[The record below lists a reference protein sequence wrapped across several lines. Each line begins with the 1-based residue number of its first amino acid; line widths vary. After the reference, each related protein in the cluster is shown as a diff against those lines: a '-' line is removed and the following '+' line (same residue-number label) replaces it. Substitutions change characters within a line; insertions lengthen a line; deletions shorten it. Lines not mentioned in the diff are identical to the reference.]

1 MTRSNDALFVAAIAA
16 TAAAIAIGG
25 CLYLGLL
32 AALLLIHGPGEVSHL
47 PRPEREVQLLLLGL
61 FRHPDQPWPPYP
73 GSGPNSAPPVWLLWT
88 CTTVV
93 AAAATGLGVAA
104 RRAWHSWSLAGRVVA
119 DSHGDSRWAVS
130 RDRGRLG
137 RAASPASMHPDG
149 IVLGW
154 FHNRLLQT
162 PREDNCLLLGVQRS
176 GKTATVVVPTLLG
189 WRGSVVATSTKEE
202 LVRLTGRFRQG
213 LGPVHVFAPLDT
225 DSAWIRDLG
234 LGSATWNP
242 VSEADSA
249 ARAAEIADLFTS
261 EHRTGSSSHWYLSA
275 GNLIAGL
282 LLKERGRGGDL
293 RQVLRDLNEL
303 NPAELAGLELEG
315 EDPTARELLR
325 AFARTPDREAGS
337 IASTARSSLS
347 LWLDERVARATSSA
361 VPSLD
366 LDCLLEESGTLY
378 LVAPAEEAERC
389 RPLFS
394 ALLQSILRRATAR
407 ARRQGG
413 VSSPR
418 LLLAL
423 DEMANF
429 ARIPRLAGYV
439 SSGPGQGIQL
449 LLAFHDLAQIEEGYG
464 YEQARTIWNNCRAR
478 LLLPGQGDL
487 RTLDHFSRAIGET
500 TRLYESPSRS
510 DDGRR
515 SRSEQRTGRPL
526 ASPDALRR
534 LGRPVLL
541 YADAPPARLAA
552 RRWDQVPAWRNAIVN
567 SLAVHP
573 VSSPKEVS
581 A

>member
-1 MTRSNDALFVAAIAA
+1 MTRSSDGLFAAAMAA
-16 TAAAIAIGG
+16 TGVAVGIGG
-25 CLYLGLL
+25 CLYLGLVSAVFL
-32 AALLLIHGPGEVSHL
+32 VHGAGEVARL
-47 PRPEREVQLLLLGL
+47 PRPEKEVALLLLGL
-61 FRHPDQPWPPYP
+61 LRHPQQPWTPYP
-73 GSGPNSAPPVWLLWT
+73 GLSPNAAPPSWLLWI
-88 CTTVV
+88 CTVLIAT
-93 AAAATGLGVAA
+93 AATALGLGVGW
-104 RRAWHSWSLAGRVVA
+104 AWRSWLGTGGVVA
-119 DSHGDSRWAVS
+119 DSHGDSRWATG

-137 RAASPASMHPDG
+137 RSASPKRMHPDG

-154 FHNRLLQT
+154 FKGRLLQT
-162 PREDNCLLLGVQRS
+162 PREDNLLLLGVQRS

-202 LVRLTGRFRQG
+202 LVRLTGRFRQSV
-213 LGPVHVFAPLDT
+213 GPVHVFAPLDR
-225 DSAWIRDLG
+225 DGAWIRGLG
-234 LGSATWNP
+234 LDPATWNP
-242 VSEADSA
+242 VAEADSA
-249 ARAAEIADLFTS
+249 ARAAEIADLFTA
-261 EHRTGSSSHWYLSA
+261 EHRSGPSSHWYLSA
-275 GNLIAGL
+275 ANLIAGL
-282 LLKERGRGGDL
+282 LLKEHGVGGDL
-293 RQVLRDLNEL
+293 RQVLRHLNEL
-303 NPAELAGLELEG
+303 NPAELAGLELEDQ
-315 EDPTARELLR
+315 DPTARELLR
-325 AFARTPDREAGS
+325 AFAQTPEREAGS

-347 LWLDERVARATSSA
+347 LWLDERVARATSGA

-366 LDCLLEESGTLY
+366 LDRLLEDSGTLY

-478 LLLPGQGDL
+478 LLMPGQGDL
-487 RTLDHFSRAIGET
+487 RTLDHFAHAIGET
-500 TRLYESPSRS
+500 TRLYESTSSS

-515 SRSEQRTGRPL
+515 SHSEQRTGRSL
-526 ASPDALRR
+526 ASADALRR
-534 LGRPVLL
+534 IGRPVLL
-541 YADAPPARLAA
+541 YADAPPARLLA
-552 RRWDQVPAWRNAIVN
+552 RRWDQVPAWRNAVVN
-567 SLAVHP
+567 PLPRHP
-573 VSSPKEVS
+573 RPSPQEVPV
-581 A
+581 